1 MTNFLK
7 ELSKNK
13 ENYFC
18 MAVIILLLVY
28 LFCNTCNKEN
38 LVIKGSS
45 NNTNLSQVLGLNSNN
60 EIVLSEQLSNVGAA
74 VPIGT
79 ILMWSPT
86 TVNKNSANIPS
97 GWFKCDGKNYKV
109 PLSDGSQKTF
119 TTPNLTG
126 RFIKGVGGYDP
137 QGNLDVLGQN
147 VNKASYKLKDS
158 DLPEHE
164 HIYGNNLKCS
174 GNSCPLVNQGAV
186 QPPSS
191 ASSSAWMY
199 TKPQTLGMVDST
211 GKTLKTQTSF
221 KVSDPD
227 YYVVIYII
235 KLH

>member
-38 LVIKGSS
+38 LVMTGSS
-45 NNTNLSQVLGLNSNN
+45 GNNMSQVLGLNSNG

-79 ILMWSPT
+79 ILMWSPGS
-86 TVNKNSANIPS
+86 VNKKPANIPS
-97 GWFKCDGKNYKV
+97 GWYKCDGNQIKLPNGTAG
-109 PLSDGSQKTF
+109 PRTPDLS
-119 TTPNLTG
+119 G
-126 RFIKGVGGYDP
+126 RFIKGMGGKDL
-137 QGNLDVLGQN
+137 QGNPDILGAS
-147 VNKASYKLKDS
+147 VNKAAYKLQLT
-158 DLPEHE
+158 DLPPHD
-164 HIYGNNLKCS
+164 HIGLPGTKCTS
-174 GNSCPLVNQGAV
+174 KCPLNTV
-186 QPPSS
+186 PPGNGYS
-191 ASSSAWMY
+191 Y
-199 TKPQTLGMVDST
+199 RDGVTLGIDGWPKISGT
-211 GKTLKTQTSF
+211 NNPQPQTSF

-235 KLH
+235 KMH